1 MTDLERVELAA
12 YRVARGFQHSDDPID
27 QRIGEA
33 FREFAQQI
41 GSLNSDKP
49 Q

>member
-33 FREFAQQI
+33 LREFAEQL

>member
-1 MTDLERVELAA
+1 MTDLERIELAA

-33 FREFAQQI
+33 LREFAQQL
-41 GSLNSDKP
+41 GSPNPDKS